1 MAEPTEGEIID
12 IVNNFL
18 LSSPPGEFM
27 EVVTDVRALLP
38 KESLLNN
45 SAPATFREYNTD
57 QMIVV
62 DSPGNQHK
70 VLITKYGEI
79 SDGEYLDPKGH
90 QILTFDHIKQEVTR
104 HRQISNE
111 LDSSLEPLRSAFENY
126 SFQYVSEYYPLGATT
141 VYAKDKQIIVCISSA
156 RFNPSNFWN
165 GRWRSVWTFANGEL
179 TGNIKIIVHYY
190 EDGNVQLT
198 TNSTQKT
205 TVSESGS
212 PDAIANAALKA
223 IGKLEGQYQSSLE
236 TSYSTMGETTFK
248 VLRRNL
254 PMSRTK
260 IDWSKMKAYKVGT
273 KRKRCI
279 GRSLLVS
286 WQRSLQNICL
296 DFLNQNSNY
305 LEDVGPIMLIMLP
318 TMTERSLMF
327 GNLTHR

>member
-260 IDWSKMKAYKVGT
+260 IDWSKMKAYKVGSEIN
-273 KRKRCI
+273 K
-279 GRSLLVS
+279 
-286 WQRSLQNICL
+286 
-296 DFLNQNSNY
+296 
-305 LEDVGPIMLIMLP
+305 
-318 TMTERSLMF
+318 
-327 GNLTHR
+327 